1 MAAPRKISLPIG
13 ASVYKVDHPE
23 LPKNSH
29 IVCMPPAQKILYD
42 PIICGKDLRR
52 LSLECSKFFLR
63 TAWTMMPPL
72 RKLSALQLSEIVVLR
87 GGLGYQFDV
96 AFEQIF
102 KRYLPRCFVGAR
114 RFRISGGEFDA
125 DIFYTN
131 FDSLPNDGVLFTGD
145 TIATGASLSRTLAV
159 TRSELR
165 ERDYDVRMLLVFS
178 IAGSFKGCTR
188 LLEWEERFRE
198 WWPSFRIHLF
208 AAEALFGLADNGT
221 DLLFRREGEA
231 ILPDET
237 IKRVNGV
244 YGDYDTGFLPGNI
257 CAIFDWGDR
266 NFKPERHLE
275 DVLKFARSSLRVAK
289 DRKSKG
295 VLRGLIIKAENE
307 LKKLD
312 QALPK
317 VRR

>member
-1 MAAPRKISLPIG
+1 MVSLRKISLPVG
-13 ASVYKVDHPE
+13 ASVYKVDHPK

-29 IVCMPPAQKILYD
+29 IICMSPAQKILYN
-42 PIICGKDLRR
+42 PIVCGRDLRR
-52 LSLECSKFFLR
+52 FSLECSKLFLR
-63 TAWTMMPPL
+63 TAWTMLPSL
-72 RKLSALQLSEIVVLR
+72 RKLSARQLSEIIVLR
-87 GGLGYQFDV
+87 GSLGYQFDV
-96 AFEQIF
+96 AFEQLF
-102 KRYLPRCFVGAR
+102 KLYLPRCFVGAR
-114 RFRISGGEFDA
+114 RFRISGGEFGA

-131 FDSLPNDGVLFTGD
+131 FDSLPNDGILFTGD

-165 ERDYDVRMLLVFS
+165 ERDYDVRGLLVFS

-198 WWPSFRIHLF
+198 WWPDFRIHLF
-208 AAEALFGLADNGT
+208 VAEALFGLADNGT
-221 DLLFRREGEA
+221 DLLFRREGEV

-237 IKRVNGV
+237 KERVVKV

-289 DRKSKG
+289 DRKSKE
-295 VLRGLIIKAENE
+295 VLKELILEAEGE

-312 QALPK
+312 QSLPK
-317 VRR
+317 IR

>member
-1 MAAPRKISLPIG
+1 MAALRKVSLPIG
-13 ASVYKVDHPE
+13 ASVYRVNHPE

-29 IVCMPPAQKILYD
+29 IVCIPPAQKIIYN
-42 PIICGKDLRR
+42 PVVCGKELRK
-52 LSLECSKFFLR
+52 LSLDCSKLFLH
-63 TAWTMMPPL
+63 TAWTMMPLL
-72 RKLSALQLSEIVVLR
+72 RKLSARQLSEIVVLR
-87 GGLGYQFDV
+87 GSLGYQFDA
-96 AFEQIF
+96 AFEQLF

-114 RFRISGGEFDA
+114 RFRISGGEFGA

-159 TRSELR
+159 TRNELR
-165 ERDYDVRMLLVFS
+165 ERDYDVQRLFVFS
-178 IAGSFKGCTR
+178 IAGSFKGCTH

-198 WWPSFRIHLF
+198 WWPNFRIYLF

-237 IKRVNGV
+237 KKRAGRV

-275 DVLKFARSSLRVAK
+275 DVLKFARSSLKVAE

-295 VLRGLIIKAENE
+295 VLEGLILKAENE

-312 QALPK
+312 RSLTG
-317 VRR
+317 VR